1 MLTAYFDETNTA
13 SNQVV
18 PLVAGYLASTPQW
31 SRFNE
36 QWTKLLVR
44 YKVPIDPKRGVRIA
58 HRTDIHR
65 LEGALFEKWTEPHRD
80 EFLGKAYVLIRRH
93 TRIPFGNAV
102 YRKQFEEIVP
112 KKIQKHF
119 GGAYGW
125 CVYSSLFTVKDW
137 CELHN
142 YKKPIQYIFE
152 AGAPGQK
159 RVNQILNEMF
169 KNSKSRALFR
179 MGGYKFQGKEIKPL
193 QAADFLAW
201 ALGRYA
207 LDVEPRVDVNVAL
220 ADLLGPV
227 QPNGGKVVFWDE
239 KALRSIADDWT
250 DKRLYS

>member
-1 MLTAYFDETNTA
+1 MLTLRLRSRLDLLRPMVRRPRAFFDGSMRRRRYRLVINCDAFEHLRLSLSSSKRDLFAMLTAYFDETNTA

-18 PLVAGYLASTPQW
+18 PLVAGYLASTLQW

-137 CELHN
+137 
-142 YKKPIQYIFE
+142 
-152 AGAPGQK
+152 
-159 RVNQILNEMF
+159 VNCITT
-169 KNSKSRALFR
+169 KNQSSISLKLAHLDKSESIRFLMRCLKIRNLAHCLEWAATDSK
-179 MGGYKFQGKEIKPL
+179 G
-193 QAADFLAW
+193 
-201 ALGRYA
+201 
-207 LDVEPRVDVNVAL
+207 
-220 ADLLGPV
+220 
-227 QPNGGKVVFWDE
+227 
-239 KALRSIADDWT
+239 
-250 DKRLYS
+250 KRLNRCKQQIF